1 MKDLR
6 SLWVPS
12 LIALCLGLI
21 ITLPLRAG
29 GAPFDYKPTTEPPVS
44 TPASTPTSDTSET
57 TDTSDTTDTTDTP
70 ATTQPAEAAVPAGI
84 YVNEFMADANRGHEN
99 PDKPGEY
106 PDWFELYNAG
116 DTDFSLDGLY
126 LTDSQAEPTLYAIP
140 DGLIIPAKGFIVFY
154 ADNQPELGP
163 LHVNFALGRNG
174 EFIGLYDPAT
184 ESFIDGKSFSR
195 QQTNVSEGR
204 IPDGGVW
211 NVLERP
217 SPGASNAP
225 EASDT
230 EVGETEADDASEGSE
245 G

>member
-1 MKDLR
+1 MKGDAMKDLR

-12 LIALCLGLI
+12 LIALSLALI

-29 GAPFDYKPTTEPPVS
+29 GAPFNYKPTTEPPA
-44 TPASTPTSDTSET
+44 PASTPTSDTS
-57 TDTSDTTDTTDTP
+57 DTADTADTTDTT
-70 ATTQPAEAAVPAGI
+70 QPAEVAVPAGI
-84 YVNEFMADANRGHEN
+84 YVNEFMADANRGLEN

-126 LTDSQAEPTLYAIP
+126 LTDSQAEPTQYAIP
-140 DGLIIPAKGFIVFY
+140 DGLVIPAKGFIVFY
-154 ADNQPELGP
+154 ADSQPELGP
-163 LHVNFALGRNG
+163 LHLNFALGRNG

-204 IPDGGVW
+204 VPDGGVW

-225 EASDT
+225 EASDD
-230 EVGETEADDASEGSE
+230 EAGDADADDASEGSE